1 MPKKQNKTKLFLLI
15 LLPIISLLSGCEFK
29 DIDKDVFV
37 SMIGIDF
44 SGDDDKPYKISLK
57 LYVPTSSFKQSPE
70 PEYSYISKT
79 GETLTEAIRI
89 LETYSDKELEFGHT
103 KLIVIGEELLK
114 EKKAEELL
122 DFFLRRPEIQLISWV
137 AVGKPSAEEV
147 IKMAPQG
154 ENAAYPALFNYFD
167 GIGTESQ
174 YIVTTYLFD
183 FARKI
188 KESGVDTILPIIEI
202 KKEESHFEVNKSLV
216 LTDDGEPH
224 ELGIYSTL
232 LVNMI
237 LETVEVA
244 DLFVKQEGHY
254 FFAKINSIKSKYKVN
269 ILDNNQLELD
279 IKIHL
284 NGYITESIKPLKAE
298 ELKYYNQLFVME
310 GEENFVEAL
319 SELTKKGLDPIGFGL
334 DYKARTWHNKRMT
347 DEEWKEAYKNAK
359 IKVEVIPGLKSTGA
373 IQ

>member
-1 MPKKQNKTKLFLLI
+1 MPNQQNKTKLFLLVLI
-15 LLPIISLLSGCEFK
+15 PIISLLSGCEFK
-29 DIDKDVFV
+29 DIDKNVFV
-37 SMIGIDF
+37 SMIGIDK
-44 SGDDDKPYKISLK
+44 SEEEGKPYKITLK

-70 PEYSYISKT
+70 PEYSYISHS

-114 EKKAEELL
+114 ENKAMELL
-122 DFFLRRPEIQLISWV
+122 DFLMRRPDIQLISWV
-137 AVGKPSAEEV
+137 AVGRPSAEKIV
-147 IKMAPQG
+147 KMIPQG

-174 YIVTTYLFD
+174 YIVSTYLFD
-183 FARKI
+183 FARRM
-188 KESGVDTILPIIEI
+188 KESSIDIILPIIEV
-202 KKEESHFEVNKSLV
+202 KKEESHFEVNKSLIF
-216 LTDDGEPH
+216 TNDGEPH
-224 ELGIYSTL
+224 ELDTYATL

-237 LETVEVA
+237 LKNVEVA
-244 DLFVKQEGHY
+244 DLFVKKEGHY
-254 FFAKINSIKSKYKVN
+254 FFTKIDSIKSKYKVK
-269 ILDNNQLELD
+269 ILDNNQVELD

-284 NGYITESIKPLKAE
+284 NGFISESKKALDPE
-298 ELKYYNQLFVME
+298 ELTYYNQLFKQE
-310 GEENFVEAL
+310 GKENFKKAL
-319 SELTKKGLDPIGFGL
+319 SELTKKGYDPIGFGL
-334 DYKARTWHNKRMT
+334 DYKARTWHNDRMS